1 MTQRQVSAPKCFL
14 GCSSQSRIVLTLTR
28 EELLTVWRLT
38 GVAFSYEALGKL
50 ITVAQVHLYACSGCG
65 FEFFDPRLAG
75 GDQFYSELHT
85 KLPGYYAPARPEN
98 ERNARFAQEHE
109 FRTILDIGC
118 GTGLALDVA
127 RQRGLETFG
136 VEFNRG
142 AAEEARSRG
151 HTVFTIPIQELDSRW
166 EGHFDLISLNQLLEH
181 VPDPISLI
189 KNCIRLLSPRGVIAI
204 AVPGAEGVLRGHP
217 WMALNWPPHH
227 VSRWRRK
234 DLRMLSERCGLIVV
248 RSGGDQLLGSELE
261 GILLANR
268 VHCLALRKTYWGP
281 SPVIIRLLSF
291 LYRKTGMKHVFRSQG
306 HSIFCFLRRKSQAS
320 NAREIAAAA
329 I

>member
-1 MTQRQVSAPKCFL
+1 MTQCQVSTPKCFL
-14 GCSSQSRIVLTLTR
+14 GCASQSRVVQTLTR

-75 GDQFYSELHT
+75 GDQFYSELHK

-98 ERNARFAQEHE
+98 ERNARFAQEHK
-109 FRTILDIGC
+109 FGTILDLGC

-127 RQRGLETFG
+127 RKRGLETFG
-136 VEFNRG
+136 LEFNHS

-151 HTVFTIPIQELDSRW
+151 HTVFAIPIQELDSRW
-166 EGHFDLISLNQLLEH
+166 DGYFDLISLNQLLEH

-204 AVPGAEGVLRGHP
+204 AVPGAEGVLRWHP

-234 DLRMLSERCGLIVV
+234 DLQLLSERCGLTVA
-248 RSGGDQLLGSELE
+248 RSGGNQLLGSELE
-261 GILLANR
+261 ETLFANR
-268 VHCLALRKTYWGP
+268 SHWLALGKMYRGP
-281 SPVIIRLLSF
+281 NPAVIKILGF
-291 LYRKTGMKHVFRSQG
+291 LYRKTGMKYIFRSQG
-306 HSIFCFLRRKSQAS
+306 HSIFSFLKRKT
-320 NAREIAAAA
+320 
-329 I
+329 